1 MPSPA
6 MAKKRE
12 IRRVFASQVQRRVRS
27 NYSKIDDTDDELIK
41 CVADHAFAEERF
53 SWDDLPT

>member
-1 MPSPA
+1 
-6 MAKKRE
+6 MAKERE

-27 NYSKIDDTDDELIK
+27 NYSKIDDTDDELIQS
-41 CVADHAFAEERF
+41 VADHAFAEECF

>member
-27 NYSKIDDTDDELIK
+27 NYSKIDDTDDELIQS
-41 CVADHAFAEERF
+41 VADHAFAEECF